1 MEVEFKPEV
10 NLVEI
15 KTKFAHLMDFDKHPD
30 LGILL
35 HNALAK
41 QMDPY
46 VPMDTGMLSTSRLI
60 TPHYVEYTQ
69 PYAHYQYTG
78 IVYGPN
84 IPVIENGIV
93 TGWFSPPG
101 KGSKQPTGKQIQYS
115 TEMHPLATHHWDKAM
130 MRDKGDVFVKEV
142 GKIIKRWLKNNGK

>member
-1 MEVEFKPEV
+1 MSVEVQV
-10 NLVEI
+10 NVIAIASRFEKVAKDPTVKL
-15 KTKFAHLMDFDKHPD
+15 AM
-30 LGILL
+30 

-41 QMDPY
+41 EMNPY
-46 VPMDTGMLSTSRLI
+46 VPMQTGVLSQSIEI
-60 TPHYVEYTQ
+60 TPDYVRYIQ

-84 IPVIENGIV
+84 YPITENGVI

-101 KGSKQPTGKQIQYS
+101 KGSKHPTGEPIQYS

-130 MRDKGDVFVKEV
+130 LRDRGKEFKNQIESILTYYLKKGE
-142 GKIIKRWLKNNGK
+142 